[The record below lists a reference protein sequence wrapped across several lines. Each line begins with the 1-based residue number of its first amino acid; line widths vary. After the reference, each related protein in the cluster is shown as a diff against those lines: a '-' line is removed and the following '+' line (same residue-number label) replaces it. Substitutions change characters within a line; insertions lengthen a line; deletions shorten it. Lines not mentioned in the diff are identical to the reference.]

1 MYSALP
7 LNIPVYDCNQAKI
20 RGILDINKPHYCEKG
35 MNDILNLVSGN
46 ATKHIVGDNINVTKH
61 YVGSMVRFDTLF
73 CRDIESF
80 LLF

>member
-1 MYSALP
+1 MKKTP
-7 LNIPVYDCNQAKI
+7 KNIDFKTLFEPKH
-20 RGILDINKPHYCEKG
+20 GLF
-35 MNDILNLVSGN
+35 NLVSGK
-46 ATKHIVGDNINVTKH
+46 ATKHTVGDNINVTKH